1 MLRGCPWETGSGPG
15 TSWEEAGQ
23 TGEPARLAG
32 AAALGS
38 AQRSLGW
45 QPSGGEPAWV
55 CPCVAGSR
63 PGRELAQRAGILVLS
78 ETEPA
83 QGSRAAHS
91 ALPLQRSPL
100 DFILRAN
107 VAALLG
113 FALLFGTFS
122 VFESC
127 FALPLTPS

>member
-1 MLRGCPWETGSGPG
+1 M
-15 TSWEEAGQ
+15 
-23 TGEPARLAG
+23 
-32 AAALGS
+32 
-38 AQRSLGW
+38 
-45 QPSGGEPAWV
+45 
-55 CPCVAGSR
+55 
-63 PGRELAQRAGILVLS
+63 AQRAGILVLS